1 MFWKESLFISVLFYY
16 YDFLSG
22 VFFCLFVS
30 NYWLDLC
37 FIFQFVPFDLVH
49 LTYSVLFCV
58 ASHGQGLS
66 ASSLGVLGEGG
77 HPTRLKTA
85 IEHKNRRKTPKMS
98 YWAGC
103 SDSSGRI
110 ISALFEKPLPSVSW
124 RLLESVWLSLQCQLV

>member
-37 FIFQFVPFDLVH
+37 FIFQFVPFVLVH

-58 ASHGQGLS
+58 ASHGQGSS
-66 ASSLGVLGEGG
+66 ASSLGVLGRRGSFCQV
-77 HPTRLKTA
+77 KDS
-85 IEHKNRRKTPKMS
+85 NR
-98 YWAGC
+98 A
-103 SDSSGRI
+103 
-110 ISALFEKPLPSVSW
+110 
-124 RLLESVWLSLQCQLV
+124 